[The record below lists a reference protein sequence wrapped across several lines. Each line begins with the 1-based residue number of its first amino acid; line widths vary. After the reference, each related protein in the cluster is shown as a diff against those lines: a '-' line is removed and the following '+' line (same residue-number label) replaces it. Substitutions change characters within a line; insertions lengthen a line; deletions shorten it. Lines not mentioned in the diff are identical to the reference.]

1 MATYPENKQ
10 ILGTADP
17 VSDVTSSVKGW
28 LQNIYLLHNIVDY
41 PAKREYQK
49 ATRELTLQNKKHN
62 ASNYISNKINT
73 LIQTLHN
80 DPYKVEMV
88 NESWQLVG
96 NNIPMAEVDV
106 NIKETS
112 LRLQNMIDT
121 TRVDNRTED
130 DILEKIGSSR
140 YNIATYVGLTIDD
153 VKERRDELTDM
164 RKILQEMGRD
174 NQVPFA
180 WTNKDNT
187 GIVDQLNMVIK
198 YSGGRDGVINND
210 RDLRFSTR
218 QQHPQVEWNAMIQRR
233 DALSGA
239 YNNAQQKY
247 NVAQG
252 EVARLEAL
260 AFEGGEKIG
269 DPQVGDEYAEEIR
282 VAKLHMSRWATEMD
296 RIDIDRDNLSRLV
309 DEKAYDWGYEDKRFV
324 ELSDEMDRMD
334 DLDIN
339 EEEELT
345 KQQKREEEQLIRDR
359 KLELQNKGQ
368 VVGTVDEVKEDDLEH
383 GTFNVDKGYWN
394 TSTKAWEP
402 KHPGPLQVT
411 TPDIDEEPEIDS
423 GKLFDI
429 PWYDDAEKEFFGK
442 ASDKKPTE
450 NRWENHVIQL
460 AKDKKIVNMDNY
472 PAMAE
477 EAAKLDRYAQS
488 IYIKS
493 NQLKNLGKGMLKD
506 IKSNKELNDR
516 IDALQKN
523 LNKVEKGNW
532 TWKTIFNFYDKDSPE
547 SKWIREIWKLRGKRA
562 KEHGSIG

>member
-269 DPQVGDEYAEEIR
+269 DPQVGDEYA
-282 VAKLHMSRWATEMD
+282 VYPKKGGK
-296 RIDIDRDNLSRLV
+296 RLGTHKTK
-309 DEKAYDWGYEDKRFV
+309 EKA
-324 ELSDEMDRMD
+324 
-334 DLDIN
+334 I
-339 EEEELT
+339 
-345 KQQKREEEQLIRDR
+345 
-359 KLELQNKGQ
+359 
-368 VVGTVDEVKEDDLEH
+368 
-383 GTFNVDKGYWN
+383 
-394 TSTKAWEP
+394 A
-402 KHPGPLQVT
+402 
-411 TPDIDEEPEIDS
+411 
-423 GKLFDI
+423 
-429 PWYDDAEKEFFGK
+429 
-442 ASDKKPTE
+442 
-450 NRWENHVIQL
+450 
-460 AKDKKIVNMDNY
+460 
-472 PAMAE
+472 
-477 EAAKLDRYAQS
+477 
-488 IYIKS
+488 
-493 NQLKNLGKGMLKD
+493 QLKA
-506 IKSNKELNDR
+506 IE
-516 IDALQKN
+516 A
-523 LNKVEKGNW
+523 
-532 TWKTIFNFYDKDSPE
+532 
-547 SKWIREIWKLRGKRA
+547 SKRG
-562 KEHGSIG
+562 